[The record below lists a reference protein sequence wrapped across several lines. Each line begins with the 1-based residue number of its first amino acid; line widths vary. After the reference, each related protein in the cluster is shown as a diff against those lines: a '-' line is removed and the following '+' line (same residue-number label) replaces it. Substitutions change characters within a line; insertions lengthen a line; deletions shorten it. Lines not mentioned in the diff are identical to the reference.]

1 MRRLSLMSDLED
13 ALWHLMEEMRTEHG
27 INPVDAYAYM
37 SQAWGKVRSDWV
49 REHPETPSR

>member
-1 MRRLSLMSDLED
+1 MRRLSLMSDLEE